1 MFTGPY
7 ALERPARNR
16 VGAGRC
22 PNGRGIVSG
31 RRRKAMREAV
41 VVDAVRTPIGKGH
54 PEKGLFKDVRAD
66 DLAVVCVR
74 ALLARRR
81 FDPALIEDVIFGC
94 ANQQGEQGLNVARM
108 SGLLAGLPT
117 EVAGTTVDRQCG
129 SSLQAINFGAQSI
142 MTGNAEVVLAGGV
155 EHMGHV
161 PMGKGADPNQKLFDR
176 FPPAMMFMGQTA
188 EILAERKRITRED
201 SDRFALRSNQRAV
214 AAHDQGRF
222 RDELVP
228 VPLPGGGTGDRD
240 QGPRADTSLDKL
252 AALQPSFTVRATAV
266 AGVDPEIM
274 GWGPVPASQKALR
287 RAGLTMAQMD
297 LVEINEA
304 FACQVLACARAL
316 EIPEE
321 KLNVNGGAVAL
332 GHPLGCSGARLA
344 ATLLHELK
352 RRQGRF
358 GLATM
363 CIGFGQGIATIFER
377 E

>member
-1 MFTGPY
+1 
-7 ALERPARNR
+7 
-16 VGAGRC
+16 
-22 PNGRGIVSG
+22 
-31 RRRKAMREAV
+31 MREAV
-41 VVDAVRTPIGKGH
+41 VVDAVRTPLGKGH

-108 SGLLAGLPT
+108 IGLLAGLPI

-129 SSLQAINFGAQSI
+129 SSLQAINFGAHSI
-142 MTGNAEVVLAGGV
+142 MTGNADVVLAGGV

-228 VPLPGGGTGDRD
+228 VPLPGGGTADRD
-240 QGPRADTSLDKL
+240 QGPRADTSLEKL
-252 AALQPSFTVRATAV
+252 AALQPSFK
-266 AGVDPEIM
+266 E
-274 GWGPVPASQKALR
+274 
-287 RAGLTMAQMD
+287 
-297 LVEINEA
+297 
-304 FACQVLACARAL
+304 
-316 EIPEE
+316 
-321 KLNVNGGAVAL
+321 GG
-332 GHPLGCSGARLA
+332 R
-344 ATLLHELK
+344 
-352 RRQGRF
+352 
-358 GLATM
+358 
-363 CIGFGQGIATIFER
+363 
-377 E
+377 